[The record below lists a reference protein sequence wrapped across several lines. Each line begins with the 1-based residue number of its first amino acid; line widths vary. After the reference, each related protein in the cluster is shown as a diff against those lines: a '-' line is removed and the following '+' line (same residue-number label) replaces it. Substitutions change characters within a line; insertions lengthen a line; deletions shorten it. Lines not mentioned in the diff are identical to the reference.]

1 MKARI
6 IKGGGYG
13 MVPWDVILDARI
25 SARAVRWFAYLM
37 AADRDGDGLVNLE
50 QKEIEAVCGGYSTIR
65 SCTNELRKAGH
76 IEANYDR
83 TAHLTTYKMLW
94 GVARLEHKEQ
104 RQRGSAAPEAGKE
117 QRQPVGAG
125 SASGVADAHIADNY
139 QTKDKEPAPTG
150 ADLVPSKPKGKANGA
165 PTEAQAFVERFLAWF
180 GRQYQ
185 RPHTRPE
192 VRDFVQVTKML
203 RGIRESLVG
212 TPFAGTDPA
221 EVIAKSIRE
230 ALSNRAAV
238 FPLNKG
244 EDLTLRVLTQHW
256 HRFFENVMKAA
267 QEAGDLPAAHDT
279 DLHQEAM

>member
-1 MKARI
+1 
-6 IKGGGYG
+6 
-13 MVPWDVILDARI
+13 
-25 SARAVRWFAYLM
+25 
-37 AADRDGDGLVNLE
+37 
-50 QKEIEAVCGGYSTIR
+50 
-65 SCTNELRKAGH
+65 
-76 IEANYDR
+76 
-83 TAHLTTYKMLW
+83 
-94 GVARLEHKEQ
+94 
-104 RQRGSAAPEAGKE
+104 
-117 QRQPVGAG
+117 
-125 SASGVADAHIADNY
+125 
-139 QTKDKEPAPTG
+139 
-150 ADLVPSKPKGKANGA
+150 
-165 PTEAQAFVERFLAWF
+165 
-180 GRQYQ
+180 
-185 RPHTRPE
+185 
-192 VRDFVQVTKML
+192 ML